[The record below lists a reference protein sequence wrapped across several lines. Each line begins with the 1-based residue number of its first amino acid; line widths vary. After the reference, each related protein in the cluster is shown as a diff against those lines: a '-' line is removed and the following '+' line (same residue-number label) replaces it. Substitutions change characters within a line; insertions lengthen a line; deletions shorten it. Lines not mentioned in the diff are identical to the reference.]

1 MNVGPHFVYPP
12 PKTLPGGWKAL
23 PVSDLCLPPPEP
35 KDAAALAVQERNFP
49 KKTEDSIIKA
59 FQEAVEVEAK
69 IRSKCF
75 KAHYSKHVEEVRS
88 DRLLRGLNT
97 ADLPAGESA
106 KDGEECKEED
116 VPLPIMEDAK
126 VVDAGA

>member
-1 MNVGPHFVYPP
+1 M
-12 PKTLPGGWKAL
+12 
-23 PVSDLCLPPPEP
+23 
-35 KDAAALAVQERNFP
+35 
-49 KKTEDSIIKA
+49 
-59 FQEAVEVEAK
+59 EVEAK

-126 VVDAGA
+126 VDDARA